1 MMELSKNALA
11 ARPPEANGRYEME
24 QSRQKVVWI
33 NILKTAAGLVLCTVV
48 AWLFNLAGL
57 RTENIS
63 MVYLVGVLLVT
74 MATERLLYGIAA
86 SVASVFAYNFFFT
99 APTLTFRVSDPN
111 YVVTLVILLVGS
123 FLVSALTSKLHRHMA
138 EAQRREKQM
147 SLLYEISTSLLN
159 VSDMDDIVRHGLAG
173 LSRVQGRQCIL
184 YTGKDLTE
192 GTHAGDGNGAEIE
205 SNEAAKWCLEN
216 VKPCG
221 CGTEYFSESQW
232 LYLPLRSGND
242 VYGVAGVHCGS
253 CPPSAGE
260 MMLIQT
266 VASQISGA
274 MQREMLYKQQEE
286 SKLRIEKERLRND
299 LLRAISHDLRTPLT
313 SIAGSANFIAESLD
327 ELSREQVLSLVGDI
341 GNDAQWL
348 NNMVENL
355 LNMTHISEGELV
367 LKKQPEVVDD
377 IVSEAYGR
385 VERLR
390 GNRDIAIHMPDTV
403 MEVPMDGRLIIQV
416 LVNLLDNAVKY
427 TPENARIDLRA
438 YPDNGYMVF
447 EVSDNGKGIAPE
459 ILDKVFDNFV
469 TAPAVSGDAKRGMGI
484 GLGICRSIV
493 EAHGGVIAAL
503 NNNRGGATF
512 KFALPME

>member
-1 MMELSKNALA
+1 M
-11 ARPPEANGRYEME
+11 
-24 QSRQKVVWI
+24 
-33 NILKTAAGLVLCTVV
+33 
-48 AWLFNLAGL
+48 
-57 RTENIS
+57 
-63 MVYLVGVLLVT
+63 
-74 MATERLLYGIAA
+74 
-86 SVASVFAYNFFFT
+86 
-99 APTLTFRVSDPN
+99 
-111 YVVTLVILLVGS
+111 
-123 FLVSALTSKLHRHMA
+123 
-138 EAQRREKQM
+138 
-147 SLLYEISTSLLN
+147 
-159 VSDMDDIVRHGLAG
+159 
-173 LSRVQGRQCIL
+173 
-184 YTGKDLTE
+184 
-192 GTHAGDGNGAEIE
+192 
-205 SNEAAKWCLEN
+205 
-216 VKPCG
+216 
-221 CGTEYFSESQW
+221 
-232 LYLPLRSGND
+232 
-242 VYGVAGVHCGS
+242 
-253 CPPSAGE
+253 
-260 MMLIQT
+260 
-266 VASQISGA
+266 
-274 MQREMLYKQQEE
+274 
-286 SKLRIEKERLRND
+286 
-299 LLRAISHDLRTPLT
+299 
-313 SIAGSANFIAESLD
+313 
-327 ELSREQVLSLVGDI
+327 GDI